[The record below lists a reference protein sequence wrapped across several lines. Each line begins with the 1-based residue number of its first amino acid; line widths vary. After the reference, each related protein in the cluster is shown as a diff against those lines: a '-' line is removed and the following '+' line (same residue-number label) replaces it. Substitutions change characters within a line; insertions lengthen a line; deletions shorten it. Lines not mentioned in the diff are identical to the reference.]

1 MEKTPRKTGRVTS
14 YPSWAP
20 RFWHGML
27 LGDWLRLLVRNRFRI
42 HPLRIGLACTVT
54 GLTAFNSVMSRLE
67 KLCYRDAAKRTEL
80 IGPPIF
86 VLGHWRSGT
95 TFLHELLSA
104 DDRFATPTTFQCFAA
119 NHFLI
124 TEAWMPKL
132 LWFIMPK
139 QRPMDNVKLGWDEP
153 QEDEFALCSMGAKSP
168 YLRIAFPNQGDDY
181 STWLDMHNLSEG
193 ELKAW
198 RATFD
203 LFLRRVT
210 KQTGKRLI
218 LKSPTHTGRIQL
230 LQQMYPDARFIHITR
245 DPLSV
250 IPSTI
255 KLWDSLDDAQG
266 LQFRNHDLR
275 SFILATFQRMYRH
288 FEEGRESL
296 TTDKLVDIR
305 YEDLVTDPIAQLH
318 KIYDELQIGEF
329 AEVQP
334 KFEQAVS
341 ARKGY
346 KTNQYVTSKE
356 ERVEIREKLAD
367 FCDRYG
373 YDPMVVDD

>member
-1 MEKTPRKTGRVTS
+1 MEKTPRKTSRINS

-27 LGDWLRLLVRNRFRI
+27 LGDWLRLVAKNRLRI

-54 GLTAFNSVMSRLE
+54 GLTAFNSLMSRVE
-67 KLCYRDAAKRTEL
+67 KLCYRDAAKKTEL
-80 IGPPIF
+80 VGPPIF
-86 VLGHWRSGT
+86 ILGHWRSGT
-95 TFLHELLSA
+95 TFLHELMSA

-119 NHFLI
+119 NHFLL
-124 TEAWMPKL
+124 TESWMPKL

-168 YLRIAFPNQGDDY
+168 YLRIAFPNKGEDY
-181 STWLDMHNLSEG
+181 SAWLDMHDVRGQDLEMW
-193 ELKAW
+193 EK
-198 RATFD
+198 TFD

-210 KQTGKRLI
+210 KQTGRRLI
-218 LKSPTHTGRIQL
+218 LKSPTHTGRIEFL
-230 LQQMYPDARFIHITR
+230 RKMYPEARFIHITR
-245 DPLSV
+245 DPRSV

-266 LQFRNHDLR
+266 LQFRKHDLR
-275 SFILATFQRMYRH
+275 AFILTTFRQMYRH
-288 FEEGRESL
+288 FEAGRKSL
-296 TTDKLVDIR
+296 PNEFIVDVR
-305 YEDLVTDPIAQLH
+305 YEDLVADPMAQLQR
-318 KIYDELQIGEF
+318 IYDGLQIGEF
-329 AEVQP
+329 SAVKE

-346 KTNQYVTSKE
+346 KTNRYETSDAD
-356 ERVEIREKLAD
+356 RLEIEQNLGD
-367 FCDRYG
+367 FCERYG
-373 YDPMVVDD
+373 YDPRS